1 MLSESIRTLIADE
14 QRRQR
19 GRFLDGV
26 DVSTYLAKLEAR
38 GEILSDSTQDHC
50 RGFVAFYCN
59 DETTRQAYITLVL
72 IDPRDRGRGLG
83 RALVGAVL
91 DIARRRGYRTCR
103 LEVAKQNDSA
113 RALYMSM
120 GFQMVEARALNDLLE
135 VAL

>member
-1 MLSESIRTLIADE
+1 MFPDSIRTLIAEE
-14 QRRQR
+14 QQRQQ

-26 DVSTYLAKLEAR
+26 DVSAYLAKLEAR
-38 GEILSDSTQDHC
+38 AEILSESTQDRC

-59 DETTRQAYITLVL
+59 DETTWQAYITLVL

-83 RALVGAVL
+83 RALVAAVL

-103 LEVAKQNDSA
+103 LEVSEDSA
-113 RALYMSM
+113 AARDLYASM
-120 GFQMVEARALNDLLE
+120 GFSAVEQRAGRHLLE

>member
-1 MLSESIRTLIADE
+1 MLSESIRVLIADE
-14 QRRQR
+14 QQRQH

-26 DVSTYLAKLEAR
+26 DMSAYLAKLDTR
-38 GEILSDSTQDHC
+38 GEILSDSTEDRC

-59 DETTRQAYITLVL
+59 DEATRQAYITLVL

-103 LEVAKQNDSA
+103 LEVTTENTAA
-113 RALYMSM
+113 RDLYTSM
-120 GFQMVEARALNDLLE
+120 GFTVVEKRAGRDLLE